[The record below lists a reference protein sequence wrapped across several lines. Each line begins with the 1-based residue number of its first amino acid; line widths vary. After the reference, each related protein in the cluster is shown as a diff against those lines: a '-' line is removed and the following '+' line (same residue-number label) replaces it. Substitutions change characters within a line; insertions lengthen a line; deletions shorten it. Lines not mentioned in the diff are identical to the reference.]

1 MTGRLVPL
9 LVNRSILVAN
19 FLFNS
24 LIILISRRVL
34 LVDPPDVLNF
44 SQELLRRLVLL
55 FVILEQTI
63 VERVLE
69 DVVVDLERL
78 FLIHKLV

>member
-69 DVVVDLERL
+69 DVVIDLERL
-78 FLIHKLV
+78 FLIHRLV

>member
-69 DVVVDLERL
+69 DVVIDLERL

>member
-55 FVILEQTI
+55 LVILEQTI